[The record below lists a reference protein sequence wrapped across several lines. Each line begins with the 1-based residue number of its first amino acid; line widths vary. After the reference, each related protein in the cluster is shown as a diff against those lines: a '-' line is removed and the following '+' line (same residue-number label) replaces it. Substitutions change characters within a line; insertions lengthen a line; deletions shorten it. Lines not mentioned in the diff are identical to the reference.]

1 MSDNPEGVAPTVS
14 AHAAWPHV
22 HRSHRQGWLRAAV
35 LGADDGVVSTSAL
48 LLGVIASSASHETVL
63 IAGMA
68 GLVAG
73 AASMAAGE
81 YVSVSAQRDSEE
93 ADITVEAQAL
103 RANPRGE
110 LRELA
115 DIYEERGLDPDLA
128 MQVAMQ
134 LSERNQLEGRICAT
148 SLASTAALWRDPSRR
163 RPSPAASFAA
173 AGALPLLAF
182 VLMPS
187 SAAAVAVVASA
198 GVSLL
203 IFGSIAA
210 YLGGAHPVRGAVRVL
225 AGGGL
230 AMAFTALMRPSLPRG
245 ARLSACETIPRHS
258 HRPESLMRYP

>member
-1 MSDNPEGVAPTVS
+1 MSDNPEGVAPAAS

-48 LLGVIASSASHETVL
+48 VLGMIASSASHETVL
-63 IAGMA
+63 VAGMA

-81 YVSVSAQRDSEE
+81 YVSVSSQRDSEE
-93 ADITVEAQAL
+93 ADISVEALAL

-115 DIYEERGLDPDLA
+115 DIYEERGLDPHLA
-128 MQVAMQ
+128 MQVAVQ
-134 LSERNQLEGRICAT
+134 LSERNQLESHLRDELGIDSGA
-148 SLASTAALWRDPSRR
+148 LARPLQAASF
-163 RPSPAASFAA
+163 SAASFAG
-173 AGALPLLAF
+173 AGALPVLAYA
-182 VLMPS
+182 LTPA
-187 SAAAVAVVASA
+187 SAATVAVVVAS

-203 IFGSIAA
+203 VFGSLAA
-210 YLGGAHPVRGAVRVL
+210 YLGGAHPIRGAVRVL

-230 AMAFTALMRPSLPRG
+230 AMALTTLIGHFLHVALG
-245 ARLSACETIPRHS
+245 
-258 HRPESLMRYP
+258 